1 MADKSDRPIRYCQE
15 FYTVK
20 FRGKNMKDAYL
31 RACKWY
37 ATNVL
42 SKDELQDVQV
52 KYEKDEQ
59 SPTVTLHLFA
69 TLDENTVRFEHCN
82 ICKEVHKSF
91 LCNETLHCSD
101 CKLGGYQ
108 KRVDQKI
115 EVKRLYY
122 RELIER
128 NWS

>member
-42 SKDELQDVQV
+42 SKDELQDIQV

-59 SPTVTLHLFA
+59 WKAVPGLK
-69 TLDENTVRFEHCN
+69 DP
-82 ICKEVHKSF
+82 
-91 LCNETLHCSD
+91 NE
-101 CKLGGYQ
+101 G
-108 KRVDQKI
+108 
-115 EVKRLYY
+115 E
-122 RELIER
+122 
-128 NWS
+128 

>member
-1 MADKSDRPIRYCQE
+1 MAESEKPIRYCQE

-20 FRGKNMKDAYL
+20 FKGKDMKDAYL

-42 SKDELQDVQV
+42 SKDELQNVYAE
-52 KYEKDEQ
+52 YEKDTQ
-59 SPTVTLHLFA
+59 SPTVTLHLYA
-69 TLDENTVRFEHCN
+69 TLDEETTRFEHCN
-82 ICKEVHKSF
+82 ICKEVHNSF
-91 LCNETLHCSD
+91 LYSETLHCGD
-101 CKLGGYQ
+101 CKLRGYQ
-108 KRVDQKI
+108 KRVDNKL

-128 NWS
+128 NW